1 MEIVE
6 EEADSAAAVERR
18 RRRRRR
24 RRRSSSGGFGS
35 SFKPKPVE
43 VGKEY
48 DVTISDTSR
57 RGEGIAKIDGFVI
70 FVAGAK
76 QGQSARI
83 KVTRVTDRFAT
94 GEVVNGAAKT
104 ETTSESADSSSEEQP
119 ASVTAR
125 VLTPIL
131 VAPSRAP
138 GIPLFFVL

>member
-1 MEIVE
+1 M
-6 EEADSAAAVERR
+6 SYGN
-18 RRRRRR
+18 
-24 RRRSSSGGFGS
+24 RSGGRGGFGGGSRGGGGSGGGGGYGGRSSGGFGS

-83 KVTRVTDRFAT
+83 KVTPVTDRFAT
-94 GEVVNGAAKT
+94 GEVVTGAGAGT
-104 ETTSESADSSSEEQP
+104 SDATSESADSGEEQP
-119 ASVTAR
+119 QA
-125 VLTPIL
+125 
-131 VAPSRAP
+131 
-138 GIPLFFVL
+138 